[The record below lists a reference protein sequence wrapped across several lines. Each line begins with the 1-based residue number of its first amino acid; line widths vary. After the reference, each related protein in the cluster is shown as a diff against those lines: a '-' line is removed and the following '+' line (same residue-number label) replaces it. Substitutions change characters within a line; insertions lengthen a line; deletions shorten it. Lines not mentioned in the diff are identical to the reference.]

1 MTSDTIIACILALLA
16 AACSAGVHPVDR
28 DLAALRAGIIA
39 GHYEE
44 AWAGLSAEQREILD
58 AEAFKNALEKD
69 PQIAKDLVA
78 LIDKALEDPDVSLSA
93 RITLEDGR
101 VVVMSLVEGRWV
113 LESPATTFYGQSSPR
128 EALVSFL
135 EAYRA
140 ERWDV
145 LADLVPSKYSSE
157 DDAAVL
163 EKAWSD
169 PEGRE
174 VIERLIKIIEEHL
187 DDEIEVQGN
196 RAFLRHPE
204 GQVTFLRE
212 GGLWMILDF
221 D

>member
-1 MTSDTIIACILALLA
+1 MTSGPTIACSCALLV

-28 DLAALRAGIIA
+28 DLAALRAGLVD

-44 AWAGLSAEQREILD
+44 AWAGLSAEQREALD
-58 AEAFKNALEKD
+58 AEAFRSALEKD
-69 PQIAKDLVA
+69 PRIVEELVA
-78 LIDKALEDPDVSLSA
+78 LIDQALKDPDISISA
-93 RITLEDGR
+93 RLTLDDGR
-101 VVVMSLVEGRWV
+101 IVLMSLIEGQWV
-113 LESPATTFYGQSSPR
+113 LTSPSTTFYGQATPH

-140 ERWDV
+140 GRWDV
-145 LADLVPSKYSSE
+145 LADLVPSKYSVE

-174 VIERLIKIIEEHL
+174 VIERLVKIIEEHL

-212 GGLWMILDF
+212 GGLWVILDF

>member
-1 MTSDTIIACILALLA
+1 MTVDSIIASVLASMLE
-16 AACSAGVHPVDR
+16 ACSAGVHPVDR
-28 DLAALRAGIIA
+28 DLATLRAGLV
-39 GHYEE
+39 GGQYEE

-58 AEAFKNALEKD
+58 AEAFKDALEKD

-78 LIDKALEDPDVSLSA
+78 LIDQALVDPEIVLSA

-101 VVVMSLVEGRWV
+101 ELVMTLVQGSWV
-113 LESPATTFYGQSSPR
+113 LESPTTTFYGQATPR

-135 EAYRA
+135 KAYA
-140 ERWDV
+140 AGRWDV
-145 LADLVPSKYSSE
+145 MADLVPSSYSVE

-174 VIERLIKIIEEHL
+174 VIERLIKVIEEHL

-204 GQVTFLRE
+204 GQVTFMRE
-212 GGLWMILDF
+212 GGLWVILDF

>member
-1 MTSDTIIACILALLA
+1 
-16 AACSAGVHPVDR
+16 
-28 DLAALRAGIIA
+28 
-39 GHYEE
+39 
-44 AWAGLSAEQREILD
+44 
-58 AEAFKNALEKD
+58 
-69 PQIAKDLVA
+69 
-78 LIDKALEDPDVSLSA
+78 
-93 RITLEDGR
+93 
-101 VVVMSLVEGRWV
+101 MSLVDGRWV
-113 LESPATTFYGQSSPR
+113 LSSPATKFYGQSTPR
-128 EALVSFL
+128 EALASFL
-135 EAYRA
+135 KAYAAR
-140 ERWDV
+140 RWDV
-145 LADLVPSKYSSE
+145 IADLVPSKYSVE

-212 GGLWMILDF
+212 GGLWVILDF

>member
-1 MTSDTIIACILALLA
+1 MTVDSIISCALAAML

-28 DLAALRAGIIA
+28 DLAALRAGLV
-39 GHYEE
+39 GGDFEV
-44 AWAGLSAEQREILD
+44 AWAGLSAEQREVLD
-58 AEAFKNALEKD
+58 AQAFRNALEND
-69 PQIAKDLVA
+69 PQIAEDLVA
-78 LIDKALEDPDVSLSA
+78 LIDQALEDPGVSLSA

-113 LESPATTFYGQSSPR
+113 LESPATTFYGQATPR

-135 EAYRA
+135 DAFEA

-145 LADLVPSKYSSE
+145 MADLVPSKYSVQ

-169 PEGRE
+169 PGGRE
-174 VIERLIKIIEEHL
+174 VIERLIKIIDEHL
-187 DDEIEVQGN
+187 YDEIEVQGN

-212 GGLWMILDF
+212 GGLWVILDF

>member
-1 MTSDTIIACILALLA
+1 MRAGATIAGVVLL
-16 AACSAGVHPVDR
+16 AACSAGIHPVDR
-28 DLAALRAGIIA
+28 DLAALRAGLAA
-39 GHYEE
+39 GDYEE
-44 AWAGLSAEQREILD
+44 AWAGLSAQQREILD
-58 AEAFKNALEKD
+58 AEAFRSALEKD
-69 PQIAKDLVA
+69 PQIVQDLVA
-78 LIDKALEDPDVSLSA
+78 LIDLALEDPDVSISA
-93 RITLEDGR
+93 RLTLDDGR
-101 VVVMSLVEGRWV
+101 VVLMTLVDGHWV
-113 LESPATTFYGQSSPR
+113 LESPSTTFYGQSTPR

-135 EAYRA
+135 AAYRA
-140 ERWDV
+140 QRWDV
-145 LADLVPSKYSSE
+145 LADLVPSKYSVE

-174 VIERLIKIIEEHL
+174 IIERLVKIIEEHL

-212 GGLWMILDF
+212 GGLWVILDF